1 MTEKIDIDPHIKLLK
16 DYYRRILLYEGIAV
30 VVFGFLYFFLKESF
44 QLEKQPALM
53 LKSIFFA
60 IFLIAFPSLLSNF
73 HSQVNKL
80 HTGMSIKLK
89 IEKYKKGYYFLNNSL
104 FALFILCLIAFM
116 FTGDYFVL
124 VFLLADLFFIVYE
137 RPRDYRIKEILTT
150 PDEV

>member
-116 FTGDYFVL
+116 F
-124 VFLLADLFFIVYE
+124 
-137 RPRDYRIKEILTT
+137 
-150 PDEV
+150 